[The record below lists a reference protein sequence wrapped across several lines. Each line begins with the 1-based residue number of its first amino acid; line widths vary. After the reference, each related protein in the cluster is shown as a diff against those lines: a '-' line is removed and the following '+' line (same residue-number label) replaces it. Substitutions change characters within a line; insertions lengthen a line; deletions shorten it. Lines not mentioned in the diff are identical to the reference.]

1 MPQSRRRDLLQQVPS
16 QRQHG
21 LGIRHGAIA
30 EETRD
35 AKMCAKRIE
44 AGARQ
49 LRQRRSGQAQGA
61 QLRRAQRLPVR
72 QRSAQ
77 ERQAEAQVMAH
88 QHAAANSVGYRLC
101 FAIDAWL
108 AA

>member
-1 MPQSRRRDLLQQVPS
+1 MPKCAQSASKPALASSGSAAL
-16 QRQHG
+16 
-21 LGIRHGAIA
+21 
-30 EETRD
+30 
-35 AKMCAKRIE
+35 
-44 AGARQ
+44 AR
-49 LRQRRSGQAQGA
+49 
-61 QLRRAQRLPVR
+61 RRAQRLSVR
-72 QRSAQ
+72 QHSAQ